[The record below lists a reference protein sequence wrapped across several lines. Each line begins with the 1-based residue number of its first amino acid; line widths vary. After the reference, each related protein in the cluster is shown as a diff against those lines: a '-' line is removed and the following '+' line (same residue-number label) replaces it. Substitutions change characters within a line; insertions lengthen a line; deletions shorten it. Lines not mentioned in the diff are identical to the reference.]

1 MALKMFVDAQRPA
14 NDGVSRCPMQ
24 PGDDLPQVP
33 SIDGSIRWCPNKA
46 HQSWTHKASMT
57 KGYWKPARRM
67 ALVEALWFFFSLV
80 EIMFEEDPGPT
91 AAQENTTTMFLFLF
105 MLRRLPWAQAKIE
118 ASFKRGV
125 LVKHCVLWSWLRF
138 HKSFLVPSNPELQ
151 ALTVL
156 KFVRCWQADPLWVD
170 ARQCTPIWKLARGVN
185 DPMQAAFITPRCHR
199 LVGFLFPQTVVCW
212 LKCSLRHEGA
222 QTTMADS
229 AVWSCTRR
237 VLQMFLRTLR
247 LASYVQRHS
256 SQHFVDWLWLAVH
269 SACLPLCRYLP
280 HFFRFESQALQTGNA
295 LMDSRKEDRL
305 LNKLHLTLKKQQ
317 NKTWSDL
324 NQNRKPFGGQIFPRC
339 QLDGVNTKNNLV
351 LVWAIFLCQQEKLLA
366 ESRSWHQSIEK
377 ISKSGL

>member
-80 EIMFEEDPGPT
+80 EIMFEGDPGPT
-91 AAQENTTTMFLFLF
+91 AAQENTSTMFPFLF

-138 HKSFLVPSNPELQ
+138 HKSFLLPSNPELQ

-156 KFVRCWQADPLWVD
+156 KFARCWQADPLWVD
-170 ARQCTPIWKLARGVN
+170 ARQCTPIWKLARGAN
-185 DPMQAAFITPRCHR
+185 DPMQAAFSLPPAATDW
-199 LVGFLFPQTVVCW
+199 LVSCFQL
-212 LKCSLRHEGA
+212 CSLRLQPKVPQVSGFSS
-222 QTTMADS
+222 QNS
-229 AVWSCTRR
+229 FS
-237 VLQMFLRTLR
+237 VLKHCLALSIWPLGMSNLCLR
-247 LASYVQRHS
+247 LVFAVFRTCAWKSVPVDMAEFLSFWACKQHAAFRLQIHCLQRP
-256 SQHFVDWLWLAVH
+256 DGGG
-269 SACLPLCRYLP
+269 ACLKSRRLW
-280 HFFRFESQALQTGNA
+280 AGNG
-295 LMDSRKEDRL
+295 
-305 LNKLHLTLKKQQ
+305 TQ
-317 NKTWSDL
+317 NVCGCPETS
-324 NQNRKPFGGQIFPRC
+324 
-339 QLDGVNTKNNLV
+339 
-351 LVWAIFLCQQEKLLA
+351 
-366 ESRSWHQSIEK
+366 
-377 ISKSGL
+377 